1 MSQESSSP
9 FIYFYTLKFKCL
21 LGIYLNGADY
31 LDERI
36 ALRLIGPDDGNLDP
50 KHV

>member
-1 MSQESSSP
+1 
-9 FIYFYTLKFKCL
+9 L
-21 LGIYLNGADY
+21 LGIYLNGADF

-50 KHV
+50 KHVSLIEKRMNDFA